1 MISKPPD
8 RIAAQRSVDHTFA
21 PDLHCHSGR
30 MLSRSGLFALILLT
44 SVLAF
49 WPLFTSLARLSLE
62 NEHYSH
68 LLFIPAITAGL
79 IIWKKNRAFETGASC
94 KAALLPI
101 ALLCVLE
108 YLLTRIHGIAGD
120 PNLAM
125 FLAAAGIVALWGSA
139 FVLCFGYRALKN
151 ARFAWSFLFLA
162 VPLPAVTVNAL
173 VEGLQRGSAE
183 VSFVLFKALGLPILR
198 EGFIFALPGVTIEI
212 AKECSGIRSST
223 SLLIVSIL
231 AGHLFLR
238 SNWRTL
244 CLCVATVPVVILKNA
259 LRIVGISWLGVNLNR
274 AFFDGKLHH
283 QYGGMVFSAVSLL
296 LQVGLLALLHA
307 SERSGNTRRP
317 SGDPPGTGNV
327 RSAATPPLSERVD
340 TPAS

>member
-1 MISKPPD
+1 MTSIPPD
-8 RIAAQRSVDHTFA
+8 RIAAEGPGIDRPACD
-21 PDLHCHSGR
+21 SGR
-30 MLSRSGLFALILLT
+30 LLSRSGLFVLILLA

-62 NEHYSH
+62 NERYSH

-79 IIWKKNRAFETGASC
+79 IVSRKNHVFETRASSMV
-94 KAALLPI
+94 ALPLI
-101 ALLCVLE
+101 ALLGVLE
-108 YLLTRIHGIAGD
+108 YLLTRHLGLAGQ
-120 PNLAM
+120 PNLAL
-125 FLAAAGIVALWGSA
+125 FVAAAGMVALWGSA

-162 VPLPAVTVNAL
+162 VPLPAVTVDAM

-183 VSFVLFKALGLPILR
+183 VSFVLFQALGLPILR
-198 EGFIFALPGVTIEI
+198 DGYIFALPGVTIEI

-244 CLCVATVPVVILKNA
+244 CLCVATVPVVIFKNA
-259 LRIVGISWLGVNLNR
+259 LRIVGISWLGLNLTP

-283 QYGGMVFSAVSLL
+283 QYGGMVFSSVSLL
-296 LQVGLLALLHA
+296 LQVGLLAILHA
-307 SERSGNTRRP
+307 SERSSRRSSDERLAGNRSQAGFQVFP
-317 SGDPPGTGNV
+317 EEHTGHHTTTF
-327 RSAATPPLSERVD
+327 RQ
-340 TPAS
+340 